1 MRVENATLR
10 SRATPVACAFLLM
23 ITAACSNTPEIQ
35 RLSDIELSPQR
46 QELALRE
53 AKKLQSNGQRVWC
66 VPYARNLSG
75 INIRG
80 NAETWWGQAKNL
92 YDRGTRP
99 AIGAVMAFSKTS
111 RLPMGHVAVVSEVVS
126 PREVM
131 VDHANWHRN
140 QVSLKMAVVDVSPRN
155 DWSEVRLE
163 SNPGAFGSVYPVNG
177 FIYPSR
183 FN

>member
-1 MRVENATLR
+1 MRVENATLK
-10 SRATPVACAFLLM
+10 SRAMPVACALLLM
-23 ITAACSNTPEIQ
+23 ITAACSSTPEIQ
-35 RLSDIELSPQR
+35 RLSDIELSPDR

-53 AKKLQSNGQRVWC
+53 AQKLQSNGQRVWC

-92 YDRGTRP
+92 YQRGAQP

-140 QVSLKMAVVDVSPRN
+140 EVSLKMAVVDVSPRN

-163 SNPGAFGSVYPVNG
+163 SNPGALGSIYPVTG
-177 FIYPSR
+177 FIYPKR
-183 FN
+183 LN